1 VTPSVGTRQ
10 AIGEILVE
18 KELITPAQLEAA
30 LEYQRLEGGLLGE
43 ILVAQGLI
51 DRLAIASVLAKQ
63 WSLSPRDGGT
73 KQVAEPEP
81 KPEPV
86 RAPLVAQPTEDV
98 AALHLRIAELEGVV
112 TQLNAE
118 LARRKEQL
126 ELLAEIV
133 SGQVDQPA
141 PAGEPDRKATQT
153 TTSRQFEV
161 IPRPVTATPPARL
174 GDLLVSKGFVTEAQL
189 SEALVEARETGDRV
203 GRVLLRKN
211 FVFESE
217 LARTLSE
224 QWAIPYLNLSVVS
237 VDRHAARLLP
247 HEIGTQFAAIPVRY
261 LDGAVQVAFADP
273 SDAEALAAVRE
284 HIPSIAP
291 GVAELSDIA
300 TAWRELRPES

>member
-1 VTPSVGTRQ
+1 MSPSVKTRQ

-30 LEYQRLEGGLLGE
+30 LDYQRAEGGLLGE

-63 WSLSPRDGGT
+63 WSSSPRERTTDDPRE
-73 KQVAEPEP
+73 A
-81 KPEPV
+81 
-86 RAPLVAQPTEDV
+86 APPAPPAPPAEDV
-98 AALHLRIAELEGVV
+98 AVLHRRIAELEGVIK
-112 TQLNAE
+112 QQNAE

-133 SGQVDQPA
+133 SGQVAPTSPA
-141 PAGEPDRKATQT
+141 SGEAAQTGAAT
-153 TTSRQFEV
+153 RQFEV
-161 IPRPVTATPPARL
+161 VPRPGAAAMPPRL
-174 GDLLVSKGFVTEAQL
+174 GDLLVSKGFITQEQL
-189 SEALVEARETGDRV
+189 SEALVEAKETGDRV

-211 FVFESE
+211 FVFEPE

-224 QWAIPYLNLSVVS
+224 QWAIPYLNLSVIS

-247 HEIGTQFAAIPVRY
+247 CEIGAKYAAIPVRY

-273 SDAEALAAVRE
+273 SDGEALAAVRE
-284 HIPSIAP
+284 HIPAIAP

-300 TAWRELRPES
+300 SAWRTLRPEG

>member
-1 VTPSVGTRQ
+1 V
-10 AIGEILVE
+10 
-18 KELITPAQLEAA
+18 PAPA
-30 LEYQRLEGGLLGE
+30 
-43 ILVAQGLI
+43 
-51 DRLAIASVLAKQ
+51 
-63 WSLSPRDGGT
+63 
-73 KQVAEPEP
+73 
-81 KPEPV
+81 
-86 RAPLVAQPTEDV
+86 EDV

-133 SGQVDQPA
+133 SGQAGQTPPRA
-141 PAGEPDRKATQT
+141 PEPDPAAAE
-153 TTSRQFEV
+153 SVAPRQFEV
-161 IPRPVTATPPARL
+161 IPRSAAAMPARL
-174 GDLLVSKGFVTEAQL
+174 GDLLVSKGFITEEQL

-224 QWAIPYLNLSVVS
+224 QWAIPYLNLSVIS
-237 VDRHAARLLP
+237 VDRHATRLLP
-247 HEIGTQFAAIPVRY
+247 PEIGAKFAAIPVRY

-284 HIPSIAP
+284 HIPAIAP

-300 TAWRELRPES
+300 SAWRSLRPES

>member
-1 VTPSVGTRQ
+1 VSPSVKTRQ

-30 LEYQRLEGGLLGE
+30 LDYQRANGGLLGE

-63 WSLSPRDGGT
+63 WSSAPREEADDG
-73 KQVAEPEP
+73 APEP
-81 KPEPV
+81 G
-86 RAPLVAQPTEDV
+86 RAAPPPAPSEDV
-98 AALHLRIAELEGVV
+98 AALYRRIAELEGVIK
-112 TQLNAE
+112 QQHAE

-133 SGQVDQPA
+133 SGQVGATTPSADEPVSDPA
-141 PAGEPDRKATQT
+141 PEEAPPR
-153 TTSRQFEV
+153 FEV
-161 IPRPVTATPPARL
+161 VPRTSTAAMPPRL
-174 GDLLVSKGFVTEAQL
+174 GDLLVGKGFLTQEQL
-189 SEALVEARETGDRV
+189 AEALVEAKETGDRV

-211 FVFESE
+211 FVFEPE

-224 QWAIPYLNLSVVS
+224 QWALPYLNLSVIS

-247 HEIGTQFAAIPVRY
+247 YEIGTQFAAIPVRY

-273 SDAEALAAVRE
+273 SDGEALAAVRE
-284 HIPSIAP
+284 HIPAIAP

-300 TAWRELRPES
+300 SAWRTLRPEG